1 MRQLTRGYIPYV
13 IVGVI
18 AVAAIV
24 AAIFL
29 ISGGGNDD
37 QAAANATA
45 TFAADQGLQLTPTL
59 GPDEAA
65 VAEAANRFVA
75 ALATGDGDAL
85 YALQTDA
92 YKQTCSRED
101 FDTVV
106 AALKTQPLQGPA
118 KVDLQGNNAAVALHT
133 SDGQTVVL
141 PMKKESDGT
150 WRVVARVSGSCL

>member
-1 MRQLTRGYIPYV
+1 MRHLTRGYIPYV
-13 IVGVI
+13 IA
-18 AVAAIV
+18 AVVAVVSIV

-29 ISGGGNDD
+29 VSGGGSDD

-45 TFAADQGLQLTPTL
+45 TFAVDQDIQLTPTL

-65 VAEAANRFVA
+65 VSEAANRFIA
-75 ALATGDGDAL
+75 ALAIGDGDAL
-85 YALQTDA
+85 YALQTEA

-118 KVDLQGNNAAVALHT
+118 KVDLQGNNAAVALRT
-133 SDGQTVVL
+133 SAGQQVVL
-141 PMKKESDGT
+141 PMKKESDGS